1 MRVKLLLV
9 TLLLLSNV
17 VWFEANQVERERLAW
32 LKHERDY
39 AEEDRDYWM
48 NRSWRLNDAIL
59 AASRLPCGK

>member
-17 VWFEANQVERERLAW
+17 VWFEANQVEREGLAW

-48 NRSWRLNDAIL
+48 NRSWRLNDEIL